1 MAQFKCS
8 IMGPMPCALLP
19 QWLRYQKAWTDLIL
33 CKILLLHQ
41 MLFQY
46 WRNYN
51 NWFLLPVKRVDVK
64 LQEMCACICYL
75 SENFTRCDVWRR
87 FKAVRQRMTSCTRL
101 QGHVCIIILLFLLQR
116 SVSLKAF
123 ISDIILKNFIW
134 QSHACALE
142 TGHLLSPSFLVLS
155 NGFVF
160 SSFISI
166 SIANAIKT

>member
-46 WRNYN
+46 RRNYN
-51 NWFLLPVKRVDVK
+51 NWFWLPVKSVDVK
-64 LQEMCACICYL
+64 LHEMRACICYL
-75 SENFTRCDVWRR
+75 SENFTKCDEWRC

-123 ISDIILKNFIW
+123 RKRKTFQISSWRTSFDSHMHVHLKLGICC
-134 QSHACALE
+134 H
-142 TGHLLSPSFLVLS
+142 HLF
-155 NGFVF
+155 
-160 SSFISI
+160 
-166 SIANAIKT
+166 